1 MKRLITQA
9 VFLFALLSFGCAK
22 LPYVKYYTAGNKL
35 AKFSKKDKEKG
46 SKTKERLA
54 YDITFYDWSIRPNYN
69 KKSVEGKMDIH
80 FTGGLEHNIILV
92 DMQRRLKIDSL
103 LCTAEVE
110 KYKRKGDALYIYFKE
125 NLQVGE
131 DYIVSIK
138 YHGKPPNI
146 QGQGPIIWS
155 EDRAGNPFYSTLT
168 QGIGPHYLFPCKDM
182 LYDEPDSCS
191 IRVGISEDLRVVAN
205 GRLTNTSTEGELHYF
220 TWKVRNPINVY
231 NISFNVGKY
240 ARLDFSYESPYS
252 GEQKIS
258 VWALAEDLDK
268 AQPFYL
274 QSVTV
279 MTEYEKMFGE
289 FPWKE
294 DGCAFVES
302 AIKGGAMEH
311 QSAISMGKILRN
323 NWSNDTLRFKMNST
337 LVHELAHEWWG
348 NSVTA
353 EDYCDAWLHEGLAT
367 YCEALIAE
375 RLNGK
380 PAYRLAINF
389 ERQGVDNKRPV
400 RKTCG
405 VRYNSWAHH
414 KDHDIYNKGA
424 LFLHTIRQQLNEDS
438 LFFSAL
444 QKIYDENKKSHIT
457 TETFQKVFEEE
468 TGQDL
473 SPYFE
478 VYLTQNTPPVLQY
491 HFSPET
497 NEFYYRWKN
506 QLPEGFKMKV
516 LMGEGDFLELYPTHE
531 YQKVVLRNSSDQVV
545 AQEFFGYTLI
555 EKDKKFKG

>member
-1 MKRLITQA
+1 MKKLITHT
-9 VFLFALLSFGCAK
+9 FLLLALLSAGCSK
-22 LPYVKYYTAGNKL
+22 MQYVKYYTAGNKL
-35 AKFSKKDKEKG
+35 AKFSEKDVERG

-54 YDITFYDWSIRPNYN
+54 YDITFYDWTIRPNYN
-69 KKSVEGKMDIH
+69 KKSVDGSMDIH
-80 FTGGLEHNIILV
+80 FKGGLEHNIILV

-103 LCTAEVE
+103 ICTADIES
-110 KYKRKGDALYIYFKE
+110 YKRKGDALFIYFEE
-125 NLQVGE
+125 NIQVEE
-131 DYIVSIK
+131 DYVLRVK
-138 YHGKPPNI
+138 YHGKPSDI
-146 QGQGPIIWS
+146 EGQGPIVWS

-182 LYDEPDSCS
+182 LYDEPDSCT
-191 IRVGISEDLRVVAN
+191 IRVGIKEDLRVVAN
-205 GRLTNTSTEGELHYF
+205 GKLIESYKEGEWNYYL
-220 TWKVRNPINVY
+220 WKVNNPINVY

-240 ARLDFSYESPYS
+240 ARLDYTYDSPLT
-252 GEQKIS
+252 GEQTIS
-258 VWALAEDLDK
+258 AWALQEDLDK
-268 AQPFYL
+268 AQPFYE
-274 QSVTV
+274 QATKV
-279 MTEYEKMFGE
+279 MMEYEKMFGE
-289 FPWKE
+289 FPWEE

-311 QSAISMGKILRN
+311 QSAISMGKILSN
-323 NWSNDTLRFKMNST
+323 NWSNDTLQFKMNST

-405 VRYNSWAHH
+405 VRYNSWAHY

-424 LFLHTIRQQLNEDS
+424 LFLHTIRKQLNDDQK
-438 LFFSAL
+438 FFLAL
-444 QKIYDENKKSHIT
+444 RRIYDENKKGHIT
-457 TETFQKVFEEE
+457 TESFKKVFEEE

-473 SPYFE
+473 DPYFE

-491 HFSPET
+491 HFNPET
-497 NEFYYRWKN
+497 KDFYYSWKN
-506 QLPEGFKMKV
+506 KLPEGFKMKI
-516 LMGEGDFLELYPTHE
+516 LMGEGDFLELYPTYD
-531 YQKVVLRNSSDQVV
+531 YQKVTLRNSSDQVV
-545 AQEFFGYTLI
+545 AQEFFGYILI